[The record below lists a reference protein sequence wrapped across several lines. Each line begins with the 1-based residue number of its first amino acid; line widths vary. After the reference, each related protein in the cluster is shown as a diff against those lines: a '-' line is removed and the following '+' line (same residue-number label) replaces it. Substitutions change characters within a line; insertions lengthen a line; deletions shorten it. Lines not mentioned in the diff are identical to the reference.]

1 MRVHHIGYYVKNLEA
16 ARDAFAEL
24 GFAPVSEI
32 VVDDVRK
39 IDIQFLKNDTICV
52 ELIFARGG
60 CDLFPKT
67 FQKQGSRPY
76 HVCYIVSNLDETVK
90 SLEEKGFLLVR
101 PPACAVALGGRQVVF
116 LYSEAVGLVELLEE
130 DTHDNRGSAGK
141 APADF

>member
-32 VVDDVRK
+32 VVDDARK

-60 CDLFPKT
+60 
-67 FQKQGSRPY
+67 
-76 HVCYIVSNLDETVK
+76 
-90 SLEEKGFLLVR
+90 VR
-101 PPACAVALGGRQVVF
+101 PIP
-116 LYSEAVGLVELLEE
+116 
-130 DTHDNRGSAGK
+130 
-141 APADF
+141 